1 MAVRPTDWS
10 PIAETDPV
18 PGDPEA
24 VRDEATRLKT
34 IAETLERQVEKLR
47 RLGKDDNIKGKY
59 AETLREEADKLA
71 GRFEKTKGRYKKVSG
86 HLSTWADELEYAQD
100 ESKRALDKAKAD
112 EKNEDVVDDA
122 KKQLIKAINHRNT
135 HGQLANRRIRDAI
148 DDDVEDSLWDD
159 TIGWV
164 KDHAEG
170 FKLFLDVLS
179 WIGTIAAIVAIF
191 IPGLN
196 LLVLGLGLAV
206 VLGRFLLVKAGKST
220 WMDLAFD
227 AFGLLTMGAG
237 GLALKGLRGAATA
250 TRTAST
256 VNRTAKLK
264 NALAATKSMRNQLAN
279 RLASATDDAAAAA
292 VRAEMTA
299 LRKGIAGRVGKV
311 SQELTPPSKLSKAL
325 HLGDDELAA
334 LGQNIRSNVSRFG
347 DGVPAATKI
356 GGGAAY
362 GTALAATYAGA
373 AVDWGDKMLGDND
386 TLNAVSDGLGIPQK
400 PSADWYN
407 DFKSSHGVTQASSA
421 WD

>member
-1 MAVRPTDWS
+1 MARRPTDWS

-24 VRDEATRLKT
+24 VRDEADRLKK
-34 IAETLERQVEKLR
+34 IAETLERQVSKLR
-47 RLGKDDNIKGKY
+47 RLGKDENIKGKY
-59 AETLREEADKLA
+59 ADSLREEAEKLA
-71 GRFEKTKGRYKKVSG
+71 DRFDKTKGRYKKVQG
-86 HLSTWADELEYAQD
+86 HLRTWADELEYAQT
-100 ESKRALDKAKAD
+100 ESKKALDKAKAD
-112 EKNEDVVDDA
+112 EKNEDVVDEA
-122 KKQLIKAINHRNT
+122 KKQLTKAINHRYT
-135 HGQLANRRIRDAI
+135 HALSTRRRILDAI
-148 DDDVEDSLWDD
+148 DDEVEDSLWDD

-164 KDHAEG
+164 KEHADG
-170 FKLFLDVLS
+170 LKLFIDVLS

-227 AFGLLTMGAG
+227 AFGLVTMGAG
-237 GLALKGLRGAATA
+237 GLALKGLRAANTA
-250 TRTAST
+250 TRAAST
-256 VNRTAKLK
+256 VSRTAKLK
-264 NALAATKSMRNQLAN
+264 NALAATKSIRNQLAN

-299 LRKGIAGRVGKV
+299 LRKGIAGRIGKV
-311 SQELTPPSKLSKAL
+311 SHELPQPSKLSKVL

-347 DGVPAATKI
+347 DGVPTGTKL

-362 GTALAATYAGA
+362 GTALAATYGGA
-373 AVDWGDKMLGDND
+373 LVDWGDKMLGDND
-386 TLNAVSDGLGIPQK
+386 TLNAVSDGLGIPHK

-407 DFKSSHGVTQASSA
+407 DFKANHGVTQASSA
-421 WD
+421 WN